1 MLATAIIP
9 ILLTAIAFSPCWV
22 AGVIAVIALAG
33 VYQLATMPL
42 AMARFTTLMALLF
55 VDLVCGG
62 LILVYVVYQNSI
74 ERERCALLQESEE
87 KYRAFIEQ
95 TSEGIFF
102 TDEQGLVIEWNRAM
116 EEITG
121 LMQSEALGAPV
132 WEIQR
137 RLMPQARIPSISA
150 AELRGVFIDHL
161 ENENAPWLSR
171 VIETNYTHADG
182 SLRPVETRMFPIR
195 TMGGLRLGTFTRDV
209 LQRKQAQD
217 DLHRLNRELEQRIEE
232 RTAAL
237 EAKNRELQTFAY
249 TVSQSLKA
257 PLRGIE
263 GYSRLLLQS
272 YAGRLDEEG
281 QSFLDNIRSGAGAY
295 A

>member
-1 MLATAIIP
+1 M
-9 ILLTAIAFSPCWV
+9 
-22 AGVIAVIALAG
+22 
-33 VYQLATMPL
+33 
-42 AMARFTTLMALLF
+42 
-55 VDLVCGG
+55 
-62 LILVYVVYQNSI
+62 
-74 ERERCALLQESEE
+74 
-87 KYRAFIEQ
+87 
-95 TSEGIFF
+95 
-102 TDEQGLVIEWNRAM
+102 
-116 EEITG
+116 
-121 LMQSEALGAPV
+121 
-132 WEIQR
+132 
-137 RLMPQARIPSISA
+137 
-150 AELRGVFIDHL
+150 FIDHL

-249 TVSQSLKA
+249 TVSHSLKA

-281 QSFLDNIRSGAGAY
+281 QSFLDNIRSGEARMLELIDGLLSYTRVEHRQATFVQVELVEFVARVVASCAAGMSGRGVEYVLKIACGTVTID
-295 A
+295 AQGLELILRNLIDNAVKFSQHTAASSA